1 MASTDARPV
10 PIKNTAFRAVFPIL
24 DADGDLVTGAT
35 GLDSEVSKDQG
46 TFADCT
52 NEATEIATSS
62 GMYYLDLT
70 STEMNADCV
79 AVIVKTST
87 SGAKTTVLVFYP
99 VEAGDIDVDVTA
111 WNGTAVSSPAT
122 AGIPEVNVKNIN
134 NVSASS
140 VTTVNANQGTT
151 QPINFTGTG
160 ASALAKSDMVDVA
173 GAAVS
178 TSTAQLG
185 VNVVNFGGSAGTF
198 ASGRPEVNT
207 THAAGTAW
215 GSGAIT
221 AAAIASN
228 AITSAKIASGA
239 ITSTGIA
246 ASAIGASQL
255 ATGAITNAKF
265 AAGAID
271 AAAIAADA
279 IGASELAADAAT
291 EIGTAVWATAA
302 RTLTAATNIT
312 STGGTTV
319 PQTGDSY
326 ARLGAP
332 AGASVSADVA
342 AVKTDTGNIL
352 TKLLKY
358 VQLLVRKD
366 AAIAT
371 DNATELTA
379 INANGGSG
387 AGSFDNT
394 TDSEQALRD
403 RGDAAW
409 ITATGFSTLDAA
421 GVRTAVGLAS
431 ANLDTQLTAI
441 DDYIDTEVAAI
452 KAKTDL
458 IPASPA
464 ATSDIPSAATIA
476 DAVWDEA
483 LSGHTTAGSGGK
495 ALSDI
500 DTHTDTEVAS
510 ILAAVD
516 TEVAAIKAKTDQL
529 TFTTANQVDATTMSM
544 AANAL
549 TAAATASD
557 FGTEVATAVWASA
570 TRTLSALGFTL
581 SASDLAADTIGASE
595 LAADAVTEIVNA
607 VLTTAMTESYNADG
621 AAPTLAQAMFLCMQR
636 LTEFAISGTTVTV
649 KKLDGSTTAYTL
661 TLDDATSP
669 TSSTRAT

>member
-1 MASTDARPV
+1 MASTDARPI

-35 GLDSEVSKDQG
+35 GLDSEVSQDQG

-52 NEATEIATSS
+52 NEATEIATAS

-79 AVIVKTST
+79 AIIVKTTS

-160 ASALAKSDMVDVA
+160 ASALAKGDMVDVA

-185 VNVVNFGGSAGTF
+185 VNVVQAG
-198 ASGRPEVNT
+198 
-207 THAAGTAW
+207 GTAW

-255 ATGAITNAKF
+255 ATGAITNATF

-452 KAKTDL
+452 KAKTD
-458 IPASPA
+458 
-464 ATSDIPSAATIA
+464 
-476 DAVWDEA
+476 
-483 LSGHTTAGSGGK
+483 
-495 ALSDI
+495 
-500 DTHTDTEVAS
+500 
-510 ILAAVD
+510 
-516 TEVAAIKAKTDQL
+516 QL